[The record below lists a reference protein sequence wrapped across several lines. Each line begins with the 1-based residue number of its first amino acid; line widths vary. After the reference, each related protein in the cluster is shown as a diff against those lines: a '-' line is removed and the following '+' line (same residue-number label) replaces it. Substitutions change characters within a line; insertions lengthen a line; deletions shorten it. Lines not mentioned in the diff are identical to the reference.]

1 MTKLTKN
8 LFIILLVI
16 IIIIVIISFVL
27 VSPSPFNPLPRR
39 IPDANNGRRYEEVSS
54 ILDAT
59 QQYIVDHEGIL
70 PGCKGKIDNQLPQTA
85 TCLGTAAQCCDLS
98 DILVGE
104 GYLSQM
110 PKDPKQG
117 TPENTGYTVLAKED
131 EVICISA
138 PYAEISQSQINAC
151 TDPIFLFFVIG
162 LMIWVILAF
171 ILQSKPK
178 TALIMSIIILITG
191 IYIGHSYN
199 DLCSDESKTNP
210 IPIQA
215 CR

>member
-1 MTKLTKN
+1 MSAGK
-8 LFIILLVI
+8 
-16 IIIIVIISFVL
+16 
-27 VSPSPFNPLPRR
+27 R
-39 IPDANNGRRYEEVSS
+39 IADANNGRRFAETDE
-54 ILDAT
+54 ILSAIS
-59 QQYIVDHEGIL
+59 QYIIDHEGIL
-70 PGCKGKIDNQLPQTA
+70 PGCKGKTDNQLPQTA